1 MTMYVEVAR
10 ALVSA
15 GYLSDA
21 DIKAA
26 VIVLEDKLKVE
37 AAEDVQ
43 DAAADDYSTQ
53 EDIVAEVENWAVED
67 ASTGD
72 YDDLEDDEDIIEDAL
87 EEEAIDKDTMALSAE
102 EIANANL
109 EAASALVA
117 AELIDEANLE
127 PVAAAI
133 NDARS
138 WI

>member
-21 DIKAA
+21 DIEPA

-117 AELIDEANLE
+117 AALIDEADLE

-138 WI
+138 WM

>member
-1 MTMYVEVAR
+1 MTLYVEVAR

-21 DIKAA
+21 DIEAA
-26 VIVLEDKLKVE
+26 VSVLEDKLKVE

-87 EEEAIDKDTMALSAE
+87 EQEAIDKDTMALSAE

-117 AELIDEANLE
+117 AALIDEADLE

-138 WI
+138 WM